1 MSLPHLM
8 FSLIDKVYFQ
18 VKRALPYAA
27 HLTAIFQ
34 FAGVDLT
41 PHRKIVIPPIHVYNK
56 NNICRHMGYKLVNGE
71 FTRTLGDDGEGS
83 ESEDEG
89 AQDEPQAEP
98 PTLEGGPDSTSL
110 QGRFDRLE
118 EAIGFLRGE
127 VHQVDARI
135 GSLTDSLSSME
146 ARLTGQL
153 DSQSTMLHD
162 ILSQLQSFNPFPP
175 P

>member
-8 FSLIDKVYFQ
+8 CSLIDKVHFQ

-41 PHRKIVIPPIHVYNK
+41 PHQKTVIPPIHVYNK
-56 NNICRHMGYKLVNGE
+56 TNICRHMGYKLVHGE
-71 FTRTLGDDGEGS
+71 FARTLGDDGEGS
-83 ESEDEG
+83 ESEDDG
-89 AQDEPQAEP
+89 APEDLQAAPPVQDEFHAEP
-98 PTLEGGPDSTSL
+98 PASKGGPDSTNF

-118 EAIGFLRGE
+118 EAVGFLRGE

-135 GSLTDSLSSME
+135 GNLTDSLSSME

-153 DSQSTMLHD
+153 DSQSTML
-162 ILSQLQSFNPFPP
+162 
-175 P
+175 